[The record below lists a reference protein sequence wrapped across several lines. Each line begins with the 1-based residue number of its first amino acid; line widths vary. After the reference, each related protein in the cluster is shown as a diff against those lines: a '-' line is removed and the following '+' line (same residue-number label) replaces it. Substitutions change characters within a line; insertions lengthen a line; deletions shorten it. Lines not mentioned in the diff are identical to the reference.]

1 MRMQRPQVAYEND
14 FIGRKSDWRWIP
26 DSRNNMYGSGFERD
40 LKKLERPWY
49 LRSIL
54 LRVVQPTIMEA
65 THSLF
70 HAETSDHSQSFDFF
84 TKAKSKSDN
93 EHIGYA
99 LRQVQLV
106 AIYLRSPS
114 A

>member
-1 MRMQRPQVAYEND
+1 
-14 FIGRKSDWRWIP
+14 
-26 DSRNNMYGSGFERD
+26 
-40 LKKLERPWY
+40 
-49 LRSIL
+49 
-54 LRVVQPTIMEA
+54 MEA

-70 HAETSDHSQSFDFF
+70 HAETSDHSHPFDFF

-106 AIYLRSPS
+106 AIYLRSPL